1 VNPLGDDLLPYL
13 VLAFGGA
20 MAIGTAVA
28 LLRPPEQRRDAA
40 GTAAPPVSKARAIVF
55 IVVGTIAAIWAL
67 ASLLSN

>member
-1 VNPLGDDLLPYL
+1 MNPLGDDLLPYL

-28 LLRPPEQRRDAA
+28 LLRPPEQQRRGSDA
-40 GTAAPPVSKARAIVF
+40 AAPPVSKARAFVF
-55 IVVGTIAAIWAL
+55 ITVGTIAAIWAL